1 MTGDVR
7 LRDTTPA
14 DVEIFHSHRLQP
26 EAARRANIAAPDRQ
40 VYLDYWAEHVLGDDT
55 VLVQTVLVDGEVA
68 GNLLAWWRDD
78 RRYLGG
84 WFSQDFWGRGAGG
97 RALRMFLAREPIR
110 PLYADTDI
118 VNTASQRLME
128 SCGFERA
135 GIRETS
141 VEYVLHPATVSGGRA
156 GR

>member
-14 DVEIFHSHRLQP
+14 DVEIFHSHRRQP
-26 EAARRANIAAPDRQ
+26 EAARRANIAAPDRN
-40 VYLDYWAEHVLGDDT
+40 VYVDYWAEHVLGDNT
-55 VLVQTVLVDGEVA
+55 VLVRTVVVDGEVA
-68 GNLLAWWRDD
+68 GNLLTWWRDD

-84 WFSQDFWGRGAGG
+84 WFSQDFWGRGVGG
-97 RALRMFLAREPIR
+97 RALRIFLASEPIR

-128 SCGFERA
+128 RCGFERV
-135 GIRETS
+135 RVQETS
-141 VEYVLHPATVSGGRA
+141 VEYVLRSVTVSGGRA

>member
-14 DVEIFHSHRLQP
+14 DVEIFYTHRQQP
-26 EAARRANIAAPDRQ
+26 EAARRANIATPDRD
-40 VYLDYWAEHVLGDDT
+40 VYLSYWAEHVLGDDT

-78 RRYLGG
+78 RRCLGG

-118 VNTASQRLME
+118 LNTASQRLME
-128 SCGFERA
+128 RCGFERA

-141 VEYVLHPATVSGGRA
+141 VEYVLHPAPVSGGRA